1 MYIYVCVF
9 VYIHRKLNRLNVAM
23 GLYVYVYVCIY
34 IMCKRRLV
42 MVEYIGLVVGCIYDQ
57 MK

>member
-23 GLYVYVYVCIY
+23 GLYVCVCMHIS
-34 IMCKRRLV
+34 CSKEWLV
-42 MVEYIGLVVGCIYDQ
+42 MVEYVGLVVGYIYDQ

>member
-1 MYIYVCVF
+1 MCVF

-23 GLYVYVYVCIY
+23 GLYVCVCMHIS
-34 IMCKRRLV
+34 CAKEWLV
-42 MVEYIGLVVGCIYDQ
+42 MVEYIGLVVGYIYDQ

>member
-1 MYIYVCVF
+1 MCVF

-23 GLYVYVYVCIY
+23 GLYVCVYVCIY
-34 IMCKRRLV
+34 IIYKRRLV